1 MTDWEGIVRSH
12 GRAVWRTAWRVLADA
27 SDADDCMQEA
37 FVDAVELSRREP
49 VRDWGRLLTRL
60 ATSRALDRLRRRI
73 REANRRNGRTGGGG
87 GVGGNHS
94 GNGTS
99 GATFHETHELDAL
112 PGRPDDPADALEG
125 RELHE
130 RLRLSLAKLSPQ
142 QAETFYLRYMEEL
155 DYSEIAEALGID
167 VNQVGVVLHRARAR
181 LREIRA
187 PLNAAR

>member
-12 GRAVWRTAWRVLADA
+12 GRAVWRTAWRVLADSA
-27 SDADDCMQEA
+27 DADDCMQEA

-73 REANRRNGRTGGGG
+73 REANRRNGHGRHPGGSGSG
-87 GVGGNHS
+87 SGS
-94 GNGTS
+94 GNGNGSGSTS
-99 GATFHETHELDAL
+99 HGHETHELDAL
-112 PGRPDDPADALEG
+112 PGRAEDPEQAAEG

-142 QAETFYLRYMEEL
+142 Q
-155 DYSEIAEALGID
+155 
-167 VNQVGVVLHRARAR
+167 
-181 LREIRA
+181 
-187 PLNAAR
+187 

>member
-1 MTDWEGIVRSH
+1 MTDWEGIVRAH
-12 GRAVWRTAWRVLADA
+12 GRAVWRTAWRVLADSA
-27 SDADDCMQEA
+27 DADDCMQEA

-73 REANRRNGRTGGGG
+73 REAKRRNG
-87 GVGGNHS
+87 HS

-99 GATFHETHELDAL
+99 HAAHEAYELDTL
-112 PGRPDDPADALEG
+112 PGPADEPGRAAEG

-142 QAETFYLRYMEEL
+142 QAETFYLRYMEEM
-155 DYSEIAEALGID
+155 DYGEIAEALGID
-167 VNQVGVVLHRARAR
+167 VNQVGVVLHRARSR
-181 LREIRA
+181 LREILAPVARA
-187 PLNAAR
+187 HQD

>member
-1 MTDWEGIVRSH
+1 MTDWEGIVRLH

-27 SDADDCMQEA
+27 ADADDCMQEA

-73 REANRRNGRTGGGG
+73 REANRRNGHGGGR
-87 GVGGNHS
+87 S
-94 GNGTS
+94 GNGMS
-99 GATFHETHELDAL
+99 GAAAVHETHELDTL
-112 PGRPDDPADALEG
+112 PGRSDDPGDALEG

-155 DYSEIAEALGID
+155 DYGEIAEALGID

-181 LREIRA
+181 LREILAPVARA
-187 PLNAAR
+187 HRE

>member
-27 SDADDCMQEA
+27 ADADDCMQEA

-73 REANRRNGRTGGGG
+73 REANRRNGR
-87 GVGGNHS
+87 GVGNHA

-99 GATFHETHELDAL
+99 QAHETHELDAL
-112 PGRPDDPADALEG
+112 PGRSDDPGDAAEG

-155 DYSEIAEALGID
+155 DYGEIAEALEID

-181 LREIRA
+181 LREILA

>member
-1 MTDWEGIVRSH
+1 MTDWEGIVRAH
-12 GRAVWRTAWRVLADA
+12 GRAVWRTAWRVLADSA
-27 SDADDCMQEA
+27 DADDCMQEA

-73 REANRRNGRTGGGG
+73 REANRRNGHGRYA
-87 GVGGNHS
+87 

-99 GATFHETHELDAL
+99 GGHETHELDTL
-112 PGRPDDPADALEG
+112 PGRSDDPGDALEG

-155 DYSEIAEALGID
+155 DYGEIAEALGID

-181 LREIRA
+181 LREILAPVARA
-187 PLNAAR
+187 HRE

>member
-27 SDADDCMQEA
+27 ADADDCMQEA

-73 REANRRNGRTGGGG
+73 REAKRRNGRGA
-87 GVGGNHS
+87 GNS
-94 GNGTS
+94 RTS
-99 GATFHETHELDAL
+99 QVHETHELDTL
-112 PGRPDDPADALEG
+112 PGRSDDPGDAAEG

-155 DYSEIAEALGID
+155 DYGEIAEALEID

-181 LREIRA
+181 LREILA